1 MICSNTECA
10 KDFEAKTHNQKY
22 CCDECCR
29 VATNKRIM
37 EKYYEKKAIKNGA
50 TRLCKRCK
58 IALSRYNQSSVC
70 SLCEKNNG
78 TDNKNK
84 ILGMINE
91 IS

>member
-1 MICSNTECA
+1 MICSNAECA
-10 KDFEAKTHNQKY
+10 KNFEAKTHNQKY

-78 TDNKNK
+78 VDNKNK

-91 IS
+91 VS